1 MLIGS
6 LGILVIAGMLILV
19 QSPPASR
26 GFLRT
31 AEPVKRSPIHRYVG
45 DVNCRSCHPN
55 EYALHRHSGHARTL
69 RPAGAISLA
78 RWLNRRAAEDPE
90 RPGVTWSYELSDGR
104 LTAQRT
110 EAGTVDRFLVEYAF
124 GSGHH
129 ATTFVSL
136 TERDPTRPIALE
148 HRLTYFAHSQSLGLT
163 PGQSLTSH
171 AAGNSPRG
179 RIHTND
185 DTLKCFGC
193 HATATSDRGPDVL
206 DETTLIPNVSCERC
220 HGAGR
225 LHVEAARRGT
235 VENDASIRFRLG
247 RWTADEQ
254 LRLCGSCHRLPS
266 MMQPGSIRV
275 DNPALVRHQPVGLMQ
290 SACYIR
296 SSGALTCL
304 TCHDPHARTSQDRPA
319 YEAICLSCHQSPSQ
333 ASCRIS
339 ARANCLNCHMPR
351 RDVTRGMVMTDH
363 WIRIVPGRGT
373 HGD

>member
-6 LGILVIAGMLILV
+6 LGMLVIACMLILA

-26 GFLRT
+26 GFRRA
-31 AEPVKRSPIHRYVG
+31 AEPVETSSVQQYVG
-45 DVNCRSCHPN
+45 AVDCRSCHPN
-55 EYALHRHSGHARTL
+55 EYALYRRSGHARTL
-69 RPAGAISLA
+69 QRAAAIPLA
-78 RWLNRRAAEDPE
+78 RWLNSRAVEDPE
-90 RPGVTWSYELSDGR
+90 RPGVTWSYELSEGR
-104 LTAQRT
+104 LTAERT
-110 EAGTVDRFLVEYAF
+110 EAGTVDRFLIEYAF

-163 PGQSLTSH
+163 PGQSLTGH

-179 RIHTND
+179 RIHTNE

-193 HATATSDRGPDVL
+193 HATVTSDRGPDEL
-206 DETTLIPNVSCERC
+206 DETTLVPNVSCERC

-235 VENDASIRFRLG
+235 VDSDSSIQFRLG
-247 RWTADEQ
+247 RWTADEE

-266 MMQPGSIRV
+266 MVQPGSIRV
-275 DNPALVRHQPVGLMQ
+275 DNPVLVRHQPVGLMQ

-333 ASCRIS
+333 ASCPIS
-339 ARANCLNCHMPR
+339 ARADCLNCHMPR
-351 RDVTRGMVMTDH
+351 RDVARGMMMTDH
-363 WIRIVPGRGT
+363 WIRIVPGRGA